1 MIGGNNSNNKLLNNK
16 KGRCD
21 KTLKTSVVEAE
32 KRTNR
37 VSIDSEVFE
46 LPSSSFVL
54 EPDYAD
60 IVRRPQHKSR
70 PPFSIH
76 FAHTVSVP
84 AYQNDRSVQVKYWR
98 RLRSHQARCGDVQ
111 G

>member
-1 MIGGNNSNNKLLNNK
+1 MLGKR
-16 KGRCD
+16 RCD